1 MKGYIYGVFGN
12 GYLLKYNREKA
23 INCFEKAML
32 YNTKN
37 ILAIYNYG
45 LILLQDGDFKRALE
59 LFFKSKELND
69 KKASKKSFVPATL
82 NRTILLQ
89 KNIPL
94 AIASTYWRLNDL
106 SKAIS
111 TLEDLRKKYDYVSPN
126 TLTTLGYFYLLIKDY
141 EKAKEMS
148 QLAIDDDENFASAWD
163 NMGQIYLEQNDL
175 KTAKEKFLK
184 AVTLNPKSVD
194 SLYNLG
200 TIEEKENNKSKAL
213 EYFKKALDCNIT
225 SLNTVTRETIENKI
239 EDLSL

>member
-1 MKGYIYGVFGN
+1 M
-12 GYLLKYNREKA
+12 
-23 INCFEKAML
+23 
-32 YNTKN
+32 
-37 ILAIYNYG
+37 
-45 LILLQDGDFKRALE
+45 
-59 LFFKSKELND
+59 
-69 KKASKKSFVPATL
+69 
-82 NRTILLQ
+82 
-89 KNIPL
+89 
-94 AIASTYWRLNDL
+94 

-239 EDLSL
+239 EELSS